1 MKNSR
6 VLLPNLISLLPI
18 AYGGLLWQYLPQQLP
33 IHFGIDGQP
42 DQYAPKLIAVIGL
55 PVLIIAVNYVIIR
68 SMKNKGIDNQK
79 VFTVL
84 IWSLPLLLNVVQ
96 IVTFM
101 HALNYHINI
110 GSVIL
115 PVIGL
120 LFIVLGN
127 YLPKTTP
134 NYMVGIR
141 LPETLHNSENW
152 QKTNRLGGFT
162 MVFAGFILLIT
173 GIIGNMI
180 AVIGLIVAMVITILV
195 PAVYAIWLAH
205 RQ

>member
-18 AYGGLLWQYLPQQLP
+18 VYGGLLWQYLPQQLP

-55 PVLIIAVNYVIIR
+55 PVLIITVNYVIIR

-162 MVFAGFILLIT
+162 MVFAGLILLIT

>member
-1 MKNSR
+1 M
-6 VLLPNLISLLPI
+6 PI
-18 AYGGLLWQYLPQQLP
+18 VYGGLLWQYLPQQLP

-55 PVLIIAVNYVIIR
+55 PVLIITVNYVIIR

-195 PAVYAIWLAH
+195 PAVYASWLAH
-205 RQ
+205 R

>member
-18 AYGGLLWQYLPQQLP
+18 VYGGLLWQYLPQQLP

-195 PAVYAIWLAH
+195 PAVYASWLAH
-205 RQ
+205 R

>member
-18 AYGGLLWQYLPQQLP
+18 VYGGLLWQYLPQQLP

-79 VFTVL
+79 VFPVL

-180 AVIGLIVAMVITILV
+180 AVIGLIAAMVITILV

>member
-6 VLLPNLISLLPI
+6 VLLPKLISLLPI
-18 AYGGLLWQYLPQQLP
+18 VYGGLLWQYLPQQLP

-55 PVLIIAVNYVIIR
+55 PVLIITVNYVIIR

-195 PAVYAIWLAH
+195 PAVYASWLAH
-205 RQ
+205 R

>member
-18 AYGGLLWQYLPQQLP
+18 VYGGLLWQYLPQQLP

-79 VFTVL
+79 VFPVL

>member
-18 AYGGLLWQYLPQQLP
+18 VYGGLLWQYLPQQLP

-55 PVLIIAVNYVIIR
+55 PVLIITVNYVIIR

-195 PAVYAIWLAH
+195 PAVYAIWLAR

>member
-18 AYGGLLWQYLPQQLP
+18 VYGGLLWQYLPQQLP

-55 PVLIIAVNYVIIR
+55 PVLIITVNYVIIR

-101 HALNYHINI
+101 DALNYHINI

-195 PAVYAIWLAH
+195 PAVYASWLAH
-205 RQ
+205 R

>member
-1 MKNSR
+1 MKNSKI
-6 VLLPNLISLLPI
+6 LLPNLISLLPI
-18 AYGGLLWQYLPQQLP
+18 VYGGLLWQYLPQQLP
-33 IHFGIDGQP
+33 IHFGINGQP

-55 PVLIIAVNYVIIR
+55 PVLIIVVNYVIIR
-68 SMKNKGIDNQK
+68 SMKHKGSDNQK
-79 VFTVL
+79 VFTVI

-101 HALNYHINI
+101 YALNYHINI

>member
-1 MKNSR
+1 M
-6 VLLPNLISLLPI
+6 LPNLISLLPI
-18 AYGGLLWQYLPQQLP
+18 VYGGLLWQYLPQQLP

-55 PVLIIAVNYVIIR
+55 PVLIITVNYVIIR

-101 HALNYHINI
+101 DALNYHINI

-195 PAVYAIWLAH
+195 PAVYASWLAH
-205 RQ
+205 R

>member
-1 MKNSR
+1 M
-6 VLLPNLISLLPI
+6 LPNLISLLPI
-18 AYGGLLWQYLPQQLP
+18 VYGGLLWQYLPQQLP

-55 PVLIIAVNYVIIR
+55 PVLIITVNYVIIR

-101 HALNYHINI
+101 HALNYYINI

-162 MVFAGFILLIT
+162 MVFAGFILLIK

-195 PAVYAIWLAH
+195 PAVYASWLAH
-205 RQ
+205 R

>member
-18 AYGGLLWQYLPQQLP
+18 VYGGLLWQYLPQQLP

-55 PVLIIAVNYVIIR
+55 PVLIITVNYVIIR
-68 SMKNKGIDNQK
+68 SMKNKGIDNKK

-195 PAVYAIWLAH
+195 PAVYASWLAH
-205 RQ
+205 R

>member
-18 AYGGLLWQYLPQQLP
+18 VYGGLLWQYLPQQLP

-55 PVLIIAVNYVIIR
+55 PVLIITVNYVIIR

-79 VFTVL
+79 VFPVL

-195 PAVYAIWLAH
+195 PAVYASWLAH
-205 RQ
+205 R

>member
-18 AYGGLLWQYLPQQLP
+18 VYGGLLWQYLPQQLP

-55 PVLIIAVNYVIIR
+55 PVLIITVNYVIIR

-141 LPETLHNSENW
+141 LPETLHNSEN
-152 QKTNRLGGFT
+152 
-162 MVFAGFILLIT
+162 
-173 GIIGNMI
+173 
-180 AVIGLIVAMVITILV
+180 
-195 PAVYAIWLAH
+195 
-205 RQ
+205 

>member
-18 AYGGLLWQYLPQQLP
+18 VYGGLLWQYLPQQLP

-55 PVLIIAVNYVIIR
+55 PVLIITVNYVIIR

-96 IVTFM
+96 IVTFR

-195 PAVYAIWLAH
+195 PAVYASWLAH
-205 RQ
+205 R

>member
-18 AYGGLLWQYLPQQLP
+18 VYGGLLWQYLPQQLP
-33 IHFGIDGQP
+33 IHFGINGQP

-55 PVLIIAVNYVIIR
+55 SVLIIVVNYVIIR
-68 SMKNKGIDNQK
+68 SMKHKGSDNQK
-79 VFTVL
+79 VFTVI

-101 HALNYHINI
+101 YALNYHINI

-141 LPETLHNSENW
+141 LRETLHNSENW

>member
-1 MKNSR
+1 M
-6 VLLPNLISLLPI
+6 LPNLISLLPI
-18 AYGGLLWQYLPQQLP
+18 VYGGLLWQYLPQQLP

-55 PVLIIAVNYVIIR
+55 PVLIITVNYVIIR

-96 IVTFM
+96 IVTFR

-195 PAVYAIWLAH
+195 PAVYASWLAH
-205 RQ
+205 R

>member
-18 AYGGLLWQYLPQQLP
+18 VYGGLLWQYLPQQLP

-55 PVLIIAVNYVIIR
+55 PVLIITVNYVIIR

-195 PAVYAIWLAH
+195 PAVYASWLAH
-205 RQ
+205 R

>member
-1 MKNSR
+1 MKNSKI
-6 VLLPNLISLLPI
+6 LLPNLISLLPI
-18 AYGGLLWQYLPQQLP
+18 VYGGLLWQYLPQQLP

-55 PVLIIAVNYVIIR
+55 PVLIITVNYVIIR

-134 NYMVGIR
+134 IYMVGIR

-195 PAVYAIWLAH
+195 PAVYASWLAH
-205 RQ
+205 R

>member
-18 AYGGLLWQYLPQQLP
+18 VYGGLLWQYLPQQLP

-55 PVLIIAVNYVIIR
+55 PVLIITVNYVIIR

-120 LFIVLGN
+120 LFIVLDN

-195 PAVYAIWLAH
+195 PAVYASWLAH
-205 RQ
+205 R

>member
-1 MKNSR
+1 M
-6 VLLPNLISLLPI
+6 LPNLISLLPI
-18 AYGGLLWQYLPQQLP
+18 VYGGLLWQYLPQQLP

-55 PVLIIAVNYVIIR
+55 PVLIITVNYVIIR

-195 PAVYAIWLAH
+195 PAVYASWLAH
-205 RQ
+205 R

>member
-18 AYGGLLWQYLPQQLP
+18 VYGGLLWQYLPQQLP

-55 PVLIIAVNYVIIR
+55 PVLIITVNYVIIR

>member
-18 AYGGLLWQYLPQQLP
+18 VYGGLLWQYLPQQLP

-55 PVLIIAVNYVIIR
+55 PVLIITVNYVIIR

-96 IVTFM
+96 IVAFM

-195 PAVYAIWLAH
+195 PAVYASWLAH
-205 RQ
+205 R

>member
-18 AYGGLLWQYLPQQLP
+18 VYGGLLWQYLPQQLP
-33 IHFGIDGQP
+33 IHFGIDGQA

-55 PVLIIAVNYVIIR
+55 PVLIITVNYVIIR

-195 PAVYAIWLAH
+195 PAVYASWLAH
-205 RQ
+205 R

>member
-18 AYGGLLWQYLPQQLP
+18 VYGGLLWQYLPQQLP

-79 VFTVL
+79 VFPVL

-195 PAVYAIWLAH
+195 PAVYASWLAH
-205 RQ
+205 R

>member
-1 MKNSR
+1 MKNSKI
-6 VLLPNLISLLPI
+6 LLPNLISLLPI
-18 AYGGLLWQYLPQQLP
+18 VYGGLLWQYLPQQLP

-55 PVLIIAVNYVIIR
+55 PVLIITVNYVIIR

-96 IVTFM
+96 IVTFR

-195 PAVYAIWLAH
+195 PAVYASWLAH
-205 RQ
+205 R

>member
-18 AYGGLLWQYLPQQLP
+18 VYGGLLWQYLPQQLP

-55 PVLIIAVNYVIIR
+55 PVLIITVNYVIIR

-101 HALNYHINI
+101 HALNYYINI

-195 PAVYAIWLAH
+195 PAVYASWLAH
-205 RQ
+205 R

>member
-1 MKNSR
+1 M
-6 VLLPNLISLLPI
+6 LPNLISLLPI
-18 AYGGLLWQYLPQQLP
+18 VYGGLLWQYLPQQLP

-55 PVLIIAVNYVIIR
+55 PVLIITVNYVIIR

-96 IVTFM
+96 IVAFM

-195 PAVYAIWLAH
+195 PAVYASWLAH
-205 RQ
+205 R

>member
-18 AYGGLLWQYLPQQLP
+18 VYGGLLWQYLPQQLP

-141 LPETLHNSENW
+141 LRETLHNSENW

-162 MVFAGFILLIT
+162 MVFAGLILLIT
-173 GIIGNMI
+173 GIIGSMI